1 MPVAKHITLEMLLT
15 EMKRIRK
22 HMTAS
27 YPDLVRNQKLTPW
40 ERDHRLSCN
49 ATLIEMLE
57 NTIHSQQQQNKHPQQ
72 TPTP

>member
-1 MPVAKHITLEMLLT
+1 MPVAKHITVEMLLT

-57 NTIHSQQQQNKHPQQ
+57 NTIHSQQHQQNKSSV
-72 TPTP
+72 